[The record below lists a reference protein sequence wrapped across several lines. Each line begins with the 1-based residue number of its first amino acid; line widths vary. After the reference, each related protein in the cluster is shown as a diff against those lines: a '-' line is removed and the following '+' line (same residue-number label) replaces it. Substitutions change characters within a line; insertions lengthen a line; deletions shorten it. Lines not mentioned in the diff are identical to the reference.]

1 MSYGNLSYEGKEIS
15 GFDSII
21 IQKDLTDIPGGI
33 TLDVTGVTADI
44 IPGGT
49 VLKVT
54 AATGAVAPLAQTTP
68 GTYDSLSEGEAYYG
82 ILKYSISKSQPFAAV
97 LRAGTVNAGAAA
109 IATGAA
115 ITDTIKAGLP
125 RIDFI
130 Y

>member
-1 MSYGNLSYEGKEIS
+1 MSVASLNYDGKEIG

-21 IQKDLTDIPGGI
+21 IVKDLTDIPGGV
-33 TLDVTGVTADI
+33 TLDVTGVTADV

-54 AATGAVAPLAQTTP
+54 TATGVVAPLTQTTP
-68 GTYDSLSEGEAYYG
+68 GTYDSLSGGEAYYG
-82 ILKYSISKSQPFAAV
+82 ILKYSVLKTQPFAAV
-97 LRAGTVNAGAAA
+97 LRAGTVNAGAAKN
-109 IATGAA
+109 ATGAE
-115 ITDTIKAGLP
+115 ITSTIKAGLP

>member
-1 MSYGNLSYEGKEIS
+1 MSVANLNYEGKEIG

-21 IQKDLTDIPGGI
+21 IQKDLTDVPAGV
-33 TLDVTGVTADI
+33 TLDVTGVTADV

-54 AATGAVAPLAQTTP
+54 TATGAVAPLGQTTP
-68 GTYDSLSEGEAYYG
+68 GTYDSLSAGEAYYG
-82 ILKYSISKSQPFAAV
+82 ILKYSVLKTQPFAAV

-109 IATGAA
+109 NAVGAA
-115 ITDTIKAGLP
+115 ITETIKAGLP

>member
-1 MSYGNLSYEGKEIS
+1 MPVASLNYDRKEIG

-21 IQKDLTDIPGGI
+21 IVKDLTDIPGGV
-33 TLDVTGVTADI
+33 TLDVTGVTADT

-49 VLKVT
+49 VLKIT
-54 AATGAVAPLAQTTP
+54 TATGVVAPLGQATA
-68 GTYDSLSEGEAYYG
+68 GTYDALGQGEAYYG
-82 ILKYSISKSQPFAAV
+82 ILKYSVTKTQPFAAV

-109 IATGAA
+109 IAVGAP

>member
-1 MSYGNLSYEGKEIS
+1 MAYGNLNLEGKEIG

-21 IQKDLTDIPGGI
+21 IVKDLTDIPAGV
-33 TLDVTGVTADI
+33 TLDVTGVSADT

-54 AATGAVAPLAQTTP
+54 TATGAVAPLAQTTP
-68 GTYDSLSEGEAYYG
+68 GTYDALSAGEAYYG
-82 ILKYSISKSQPFAAV
+82 ILKYSVLKSQPFAAV

-109 IATGAA
+109 NAVGAA

>member
-1 MSYGNLSYEGKEIS
+1 MSVANLNYEGKEIG

-21 IQKDLTDIPGGI
+21 IQKDLTDVPAGV
-33 TLDVTGVTADI
+33 TLDVTGVTADV

-54 AATGAVAPLAQTTP
+54 TATGAVAPLGQTTP
-68 GTYDSLSEGEAYYG
+68 GTYDSLSAGEAYYG
-82 ILKYSISKSQPFAAV
+82 LLKYSVLKTQPFAAV

-109 IATGAA
+109 NAVGAA